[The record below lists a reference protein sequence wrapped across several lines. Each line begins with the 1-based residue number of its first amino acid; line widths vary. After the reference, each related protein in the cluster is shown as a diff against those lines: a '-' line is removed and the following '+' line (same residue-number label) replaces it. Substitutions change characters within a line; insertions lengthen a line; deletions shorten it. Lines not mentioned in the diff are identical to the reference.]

1 MSLTEPDFAFVR
13 ALVKRESAIVL
24 GADKDYLVKARLT
37 SLARLEGFGSLERF
51 MYEVKNSASE
61 ELRFRV
67 VEALTT
73 NETSFFRDQT
83 PFDLLRDELLP
94 ALVAAR
100 QAERKLRIWSAGCSS
115 GQELYSVAMLLHR
128 EFPKL
133 ENWDIELVG
142 TDLNA
147 EMVRRATSGV
157 YNGLEVSRGLGAS
170 YKAYLCPRGRDFEVD
185 PVLRRRVRFMQLNL
199 IEAWPEALGSF
210 DVILLRNVLI
220 YFDVDSKAEVLSRI
234 QQKLRTPGYLFL
246 GGTETTLNVHSGFER
261 VQTEHANCY
270 RLREVT

>member
-61 ELRFRV
+61 DLRFRV

-133 ENWDIELVG
+133 EDWNIELLG

-147 EMVRRATSGV
+147 EMVRRASSGV

-170 YKAYLCPRGRDFEVD
+170 YKPYLCARGRDFEVD

-199 IEAWPEALGSF
+199 IEAWPEDLGSF

-234 QQKLRTPGYLFL
+234 QQKLRPPGYLFL

-270 RLREVT
+270 RLREIT